1 MDNHVLERRNLLRGA
16 GVAGASLVGVAAV
29 PTAASAASASSA
41 GSDGSAALG
50 AWLITHADNP
60 PGDTTKVQSVVGFS
74 AGGVVTIQDIA
85 PVGATGLGAWRP
97 RGGTRFILT
106 FWTGQNAHGR
116 RQPAVT
122 VRVQARGSVHRGD
135 ISGRYRTTVYD
146 ARSGKVV
153 DQTRGHFAGARIDA

>member
-16 GVAGASLVGVAAV
+16 GVAGASRVGVAAV
-29 PTAASAASASSA
+29 PGASSAASAGA
-41 GSDGSAALG
+41 GHGGSAVLG
-50 AWLITHADNP
+50 SWLITHADNP

-74 AGGVVTIQDIA
+74 AGGVVTVQDIA
-85 PVGATGLGAWRP
+85 PVGAAGLGAWRP
-97 RGGTRFILT
+97 RGRTRFTLT

-116 RQPAVT
+116 KQPAVT

-153 DQTRGHFAGARIDA
+153 DQTSGHFAGARIEA